1 MNTRILI
8 GTVVGGLLNSIF
20 GGLIFGLVLMS
31 MIQEHSVP
39 YVGLMKLEPDMLL
52 LTLSNV
58 FWGLLTSI
66 VFVKWAKVY
75 SFKKGMMVNMMI
87 SIPISIAVDLQFMS
101 FMNIYKDFTVLFLDI
116 IGVGVMTAIVGGLL
130 GWIFGKM
137 GVLPE

>member
-20 GGLIFGLVLMS
+20 GGLIFGLVLMH
-31 MIQEHSVP
+31 MIIEHSVP
-39 YVGLMKLEPDMLL
+39 YVGLMKPEPDMLL

-75 SFKKGMMVNMMI
+75 TFKKGMIVNLMV
-87 SIPISIAVDLQFMS
+87 SIPISLAIDTQFMA
-101 FMNIYKDFTVLFLDI
+101 FMNLYKDYTVLLLDVV
-116 IGVGVMTAIVGGLL
+116 GVGVMAAIVGGLM

>member
-20 GGLIFGLVLMS
+20 GGLIFGLVLMH
-31 MIQEHSVP
+31 MIIEHSVP
-39 YVGLMKLEPDMLL
+39 YVGLMKPEPDMLL

-75 SFKKGMMVNMMI
+75 TFKKGMIVNLMV
-87 SIPISIAVDLQFMS
+87 SIPISLAIDTQFMA
-101 FMNIYKDFTVLFLDI
+101 FMNLYKDYTVLLLDVV
-116 IGVGVMTAIVGGLL
+116 GVGIMAAIVGGLM